1 MKIARIEIT
10 GLKGAA
16 PLDIAI
22 DGPTAFVGP
31 NGSGKSRVL
40 DAVSFALGRPV
51 AGVAGNGP
59 DLLAAVAGD
68 ECRVRLTI
76 YDGERVR
83 TLTRVRTVDAKSG
96 AFSRPRVLI
105 DDAPA
110 DEADVV
116 EAFGHVSVPG
126 GETWLAMSRD
136 RLLATLGSI
145 GAATDDGNLAVATVR
160 PKVEAVVG
168 EFNTGLD
175 ADPVAWIAAAR
186 EKVGAAVNEAK
197 KSARVADESAEISRK
212 AAADAGNVSPD
223 RLRNLE
229 ATRDEAQRQLDAAV
243 RAQAERMS
251 ALRGLNEQNAAWT
264 AREAWLTDRIAT
276 LRGRLHA
283 TTERRDQA
291 QRQLDAAQATT
302 HRTPDQIDAEVQQ
315 WSSEMAEASEALRLA
330 DTDLADATARWQAA
344 RDNAADRETSVSIAR
359 AKAKDARDVAD
370 MLSGG
375 CCPTCKRDVT
385 PDALAD
391 FTTTVLAAAVAG
403 VDACESFAD
412 RARAEVGAASGALA
426 DVQQYVTALREQVET
441 CRGEVARLTRESAE
455 SERAANVRTSLLAQV
470 TECTESVADIERDLS
485 TTVADLAE
493 LRKTPPK
500 STADARAD
508 LAAADESVALS
519 RSALALAQQAFDGAQ
534 QAAAKHTRH
543 RDDLAR
549 RDAAKKRKDDC
560 DAAFAAVRA
569 VEESLSMH
577 GLKRIALDV
586 DQFLP
591 QRFGRID
598 LVDGEIG
605 LRLPDGRFIAGAG
618 LSGAQRVAL
627 TTGIDRA
634 MEANR
639 KLRVVLLEADALS
652 SQALRE
658 VAESA
663 VASYWSES
671 VGTVLIATCHDP
683 WHVEGLTVVHTGDGE
698 PPRPTGTDPDA
709 ARGAFGNDPADAI
722 RYAML
727 AESPPP
733 PESDKSQMWRA
744 ILGEDIMNFVD
755 DVLAETPPLPAPEPY
770 HAPTPAPA
778 PTTDLHPQPA
788 ATAQPDLFA
797 GVKLPDFLAKPGR
810 TMLARKP
817 DPDHVA
823 KVAAGLSGDAA
834 HYLHE
839 WPGRGAE
846 PGRQP
851 AVDVAV
857 VHELIDAEILTDD
870 PMDCRLTPGG
880 VEVWRLMHQV
890 EPVRS
895 DAQAMREDAPAPT
908 DTGATEDEIGG
919 MLKAAKLGADAL
931 RFLGITRAGLDT
943 GTKRSTSIWRRHIAR
958 ALCLRGAPPDAVER
972 WIADAAEK
980 HPKKQ
985 RAPGTDGSA
994 ENGNDDDTE
1003 VGE

>member
-1 MKIARIEIT
+1 MKIARIEVT

-31 NGSGKSRVL
+31 NGSGKSRML
-40 DAVSFALGRPV
+40 DAVAFALGRPV

-76 YDGERVR
+76 ADGDHVR

-136 RLLATLGSI
+136 KLLATLGSI
-145 GAATDDGNLAVATVR
+145 GAATDDGKLAVATVR
-160 PKVEAVVG
+160 PKVEAVIG
-168 EFNTGLD
+168 GLGGGLDCDD

-243 RAQAERMS
+243 QAQAERMS

-283 TTERRDQA
+283 TTERRDHA
-291 QRQLDAAQATT
+291 QRQLDAARSTT

-344 RDNAADRETSVSIAR
+344 RDKLADRETSVSIAR

-370 MLSGG
+370 VLSGG

-385 PDALAD
+385 PDALAA
-391 FTTTVLAAAVAG
+391 FTETALASAMAEAAM
-403 VDACESFAD
+403 CEAFAD
-412 RARAEVGAASGALA
+412 RDRAEVGAASGALA
-426 DVQQYVTALREQVET
+426 DVQQYVTALREQVEA

-455 SERAANVRTSLLAQV
+455 SDRATTVRTSLFAQL
-470 TECTESVADIERDLS
+470 TECTEAVADIERDLS
-485 TTVADLAE
+485 TTVAGLAE

-634 MEANR
+634 LEATR
-639 KLRVVLLEADALS
+639 KLRVVLIEADALS

-683 WHVEGLTVVHTGDGE
+683 GHVEGLTVVYTGEDD

-709 ARGAFGNDPADAI
+709 APATFGTDSADVI

-727 AESPPP
+727 AESPQPVADVHVAVS
-733 PESDKSQMWRA
+733 PEA
-744 ILGEDIMNFVD
+744 VD
-755 DVLAETPPLPAPEPY
+755 DVLAEAAPVV
-770 HAPTPAPA
+770 APA
-778 PTTDLHPQPA
+778 PTPTPTIDMHPQPA

-797 GVKLPDFLAKPGR
+797 GVKLPDFLVKPGR

-817 DPDHVA
+817 DPEHVA

-834 HYLHE
+834 HYLHD

-846 PGRQP
+846 PAPGRPP

-895 DAQAMREDAPAPT
+895 DEQALREDAPAM
-908 DTGATEDEIGG
+908 TGAGLTEDEIAA

-931 RFLGITRAGLDT
+931 RFIGITRAGLDT

-972 WIADAAEK
+972 WIADAAER

-994 ENGNDDDTE
+994 ENGNDDDME